1 MMFRLLVL
9 NGPNLNLLGLR
20 EPHIY
25 GADSLD
31 DLRARLDDW
40 AATANATLDMRQS
53 NHEGDLI
60 DWLHEARDAADGVIF
75 NPGGFTHTSAAL
87 ADAVA
92 AIPTP
97 VAEVHLSNI
106 HAREAFRARSFIA
119 ASAIGVISG
128 FGLDGYR
135 LAAEALIHH
144 HKTTA
149 RKEG

>member
-20 EPHIY
+20 EPNIY
-25 GADSLD
+25 GAESLD
-31 DLRARLDDW
+31 DLRSLLESW
-40 AATANATLDMRQS
+40 ALTAQAKLDMRQS
-53 NHEGDLI
+53 NHEGALI
-60 DWLHEARDAADGVIF
+60 DWLHEARDTADGVVF
-75 NPGGFTHTSAAL
+75 NPGGFTHTSIAL

-97 VAEVHLSNI
+97 VAEVHLTNI
-106 HAREAFRARSFIA
+106 NAREDFRARSFIA
-119 ASAIGVISG
+119 ASALGVISG

-135 LAAEALIHH
+135 LAAEALLHH
-144 HKTTA
+144 HKRMA